1 MANKDENGRGF
12 LFPNGKATEEN
23 KQPHLTGEL
32 AAPCDLKAGD
42 KVRIA
47 AWTNKSKKGDE
58 YLSVTASEPR
68 EEQAPF

>member
-1 MANKDENGRGF
+1 MADDNKGKGF
-12 LFPNGKATEEN
+12 LFPNAKATEDN

-32 AAPCDLKAGD
+32 VTPKGE
-42 KVRIA
+42 KVKVA

>member
-12 LFPNGKATEEN
+12 LFPNSKATEEN

-32 AAPCDLKAGD
+32 VTPKGE
-42 KVRIA
+42 KVKLA

-58 YLSVTASEPR
+58 YLSVAASEPR